1 MRELRI
7 GDEPVVERLRR
18 DRGGMTDEVL
28 AAIVDKVAYYSE
40 LPRDVVVDDV
50 RRIVDE
56 NIRVVAEVLGE
67 GVQPDRARLATIADS
82 ALLRAEEGVPLE
94 MVADAYVVGV
104 LTAWRRSTRDVR
116 PGEVDAL
123 RAVTETVLE
132 YLRTVLPVVTSAYV
146 EELRMS
152 AAAEE
157 HGRQDLMTAL
167 VEGIEPEEAARR
179 AGVEVGGSY
188 LVVGLRVPSGPD
200 APDHDVATRVSGRR
214 LLRRVRAEVR
224 RELSDLALTRL
235 DTSGG
240 ILLLPRTADADDLAV
255 ARHLGERLGVAA
267 DRPVVLTHTRAD
279 VAGLPRAVSTVRTLL
294 DVVERSGR
302 PPGVYGLAELAL
314 DVQLHQS
321 TPATAPLAA
330 LLAPLAA
337 RPDLRATL
345 EAHVATGL
353 QRRATAAALNLH
365 PNTVDYRLRRVAE
378 LTGLD
383 VTDPGA
389 LPTVVAALAAHRVE
403 NG

>member
-1 MRELRI
+1 MKELRI

-18 DRGGMTDEVL
+18 DRVGMTDEVL
-28 AAIVDKVAYYSE
+28 AAIVDKIAYYSE
-40 LPRDVVVDDV
+40 LPHDVVVDDV

-104 LTAWRRSTRDVR
+104 LTAWRRSTRYAR

-123 RAVTETVLE
+123 LAVTETVLE

-167 VEGIEPEEAARR
+167 VEGLEPEEAARR
-179 AGVEVGGSY
+179 SGVEVGGSY
-188 LVVGLRVPSGPD
+188 LVVGLRVPGGPD
-200 APDHDVATRVSGRR
+200 ASDHDVATRVSGRR

-240 ILLLPRTADADDLAV
+240 ILLLPRPADADDLAV
-255 ARHLGERLGVAA
+255 TRHLGERLGVAA

-279 VAGLPRAVSTVRTLL
+279 VAGLPRAVRTVRTLL

-321 TPATAPLAA
+321 TPATAQLAS